1 MAGVMAWNFCTCR
14 DGTTTAS
21 TAEHSTAHSTMIR
34 KPSYKK
40 KKKKKRKK
48 KKKKESCIGLYSSC
62 LLHHHH
68 HHTQGERER
77 GENPVCDVMLADNPI
92 TNVS

>member
-1 MAGVMAWNFCTCR
+1 MAWNFCTCR